1 MKEIFMEQL
10 IKEFKEAKKKFR
22 YYKKEIF
29 ESQNMI
35 ELCRG
40 EIAIEKAILTKTRK
54 IRHFLRHKI
63 LTIQKVSHKNYLKG
77 LFRRYAEQVKNH
89 QNEISEYKEEEQMHL
104 DDIVEYQSTADTI
117 FSDMKAM
124 VIDNPELAS
133 FVDTSFLQLQAPLEA
148 ATQLMS

>member
-1 MKEIFMEQL
+1 MDQHQL
-10 IKEFKEAKKKFR
+10 IKKFKAAKKKFR
-22 YYKKEIF
+22 YFKKEIF
-29 ESQNMI
+29 ESENMI

-40 EIAIEKAILTKTRK
+40 EIAVEKAILTKTRK

-77 LFRRYAEQVKNH
+77 LFRRYAEHIQKH
-89 QNEISEYKEEEQMHL
+89 QNDISEYKEEEQMHL
-104 DDIVEYQSTADTI
+104 DDVVEYQSTADTI
-117 FSDMKAM
+117 FSEMKTM

-133 FVDTSFLQLQAPLEA
+133 FVDTSFLHLQGPLQA